1 MEHRPGCFPPANCA
15 LMRGIG
21 LWNTGR
27 AVPPPPGDGIV
38 EHGGRGKLCRRR
50 AARPLSGDMIVERRA
65 AGQAV
70 TPGPTCWA
78 PPAPGDGVVEHRPG
92 CAPSPRQAVPGDRI
106 VELEHR
112 V

>member
-1 MEHRPGCFPPANCA
+1 VEHRPGCFPPANCA

-65 AGQAV
+65 SCDSRPDILGS
-70 TPGPTCWA
+70 PGPGRWSCRTQARLC
-78 PPAPGDGVVEHRPG
+78 PL
-92 CAPSPRQAVPGDRI
+92 PRQAVPGDRI
-106 VELEHR
+106 AELEHR

>member
-50 AARPLSGDMIVERRA
+50 AARPLSGDMIVEH
-65 AGQAV
+65 
-70 TPGPTCWA
+70 
-78 PPAPGDGVVEHRPG
+78 GVSCDSRP
-92 CAPSPRQAVPGDRI
+92 DM
-106 VELEHR
+106 LESR
-112 V
+112 LPQEI